1 METLGNMES
10 AKSAIKFFCKCCDY
24 STSRKCNFDDHLNSL
39 KHSKNQQMETNG
51 NKISEK
57 SAEQNNCCE
66 ICCKTFISRS
76 GLWKHRDKGV
86 CSKLINNKQ
95 RENKQQENIVEPNKV
110 DVVAINEI
118 MKYLIKDNAEL
129 KSLILEQQKQQNM
142 MLKVIENGV
151 GNNSHNTTTHTN
163 SHNKAFNLNFFLNE
177 TCKDAMNIGD
187 FVDSLKL
194 QLSDLEKVGEA
205 GYIEGISSI
214 IVKNLKELDVTKRP
228 VHCTDKKRETVYI
241 KDNDIWE
248 KDDDKSKMHK
258 LIKRVV
264 SKNMNMFPKFREV
277 HPDCLKYHSKYSD
290 QYNKIV
296 YESMGGK
303 GDDDTVKNEKIIKNV
318 LKEVT
323 IDKNI

>member
-1 METLGNMES
+1 VCKKCDFKCSKKYSWERHILTAKHQMETLGDNFG
-10 AKSAIKFFCKCCDY
+10 AKKGTDEIYQCENC
-24 STSRKCNFDDHLNSL
+24 
-39 KHSKNQQMETNG
+39 
-51 NKISEK
+51 NKIYS
-57 SAEQNNCCE
+57 
-66 ICCKTFISRS
+66 SRN
-76 GLWKHRDKGV
+76 GLWKHKKCCNNDNTNNNSVLEINGFSDKE
-86 CSKLINNKQ
+86 LI
-95 RENKQQENIVEPNKV
+95 
-110 DVVAINEI
+110 I
-118 MKYLIKDNAEL
+118 MLMKKNDELQSMMMEVIK
-129 KSLILEQQKQQNM
+129 
-142 MLKVIENGV
+142 NGV
-151 GNNSHNTTTHTN
+151 GNNSHNTTTTHTN

-177 TCKDAMNIGD
+177 TCKDAMNIGE

-205 GYIEGISSI
+205 GYIEGISNI

-303 GDDDTVKNEKIIKNV
+303 GDDDIVKNEKIIKNV
-318 LKEVT
+318 LKEVI